1 MRRANREIKSICSTQ
16 VFSPFHFYSPH
27 FHSAQTSYFHSAKS
41 EHFNWAG
48 HFHILADISHFSCSH
63 LFYKV
68 FHKREVPSRFDQ
80 FLSVPLSPFEVFFG
94 FSKWPSLLRF
104 KLIMFFCHRHFQPTS
119 SQLCNFSKSSNFLQN
134 SWSVWCLDTNTTRSK
149 MKY

>member
-27 FHSAQTSYFHSAKS
+27 FHSAKTSYFHSATS
-41 EHFNWAG
+41 EHFNIYPTSPVLTCFTKCFTCA
-48 HFHILADISHFSCSH
+48 
-63 LFYKV
+63 
-68 FHKREVPSRFDQ
+68 RFLRVLINFFQ
-80 FLSVPLSPFEVFFG
+80 FLCLQSKFFLR

-134 SWSVWCLDTNTTRSK
+134 SWSV
-149 MKY
+149 